1 MIISPKY
8 DDFVKEM
15 FHNQIIR
22 RYFLGDILGI
32 SQEMIRSVKL
42 RNTFLRK
49 RSRRQ
54 KLGILDILLELNNN
68 EKINIELQVKFVK
81 NWDKRQLFYLARLY
95 EEDLL
100 IGENYDRLKKC
111 IGISILDFNLTD
123 RSTYHS
129 VYRLR
134 DKEGYEFSGILELH
148 VIELKK
154 ELTGQG
160 EVDDWIRFFN
170 VEKEEDL
177 RMIRTENPG
186 ILEAIGALKRM
197 SMSNPVRL
205 RYENYLKRV
214 RDEKARE
221 DYVREQGVAEGEV
234 IGEEKGERLLA
245 ELMEHLFSDNRLEDA
260 KLAASDKK
268 ARKRLFKEYGL
279 DRRINQ

>member
-1 MIISPKY
+1 MIVSPKY

-15 FHNQIIR
+15 FRNETIR

-32 SQEMIRSVKL
+32 SQKKIRSVKL

-49 RSRRQ
+49 RYRRQ
-54 KLGILDILLELNNN
+54 KLGILDILLELNND

-81 NWDKRQLFYLARLY
+81 NWDKRQLFYLTRLY
-95 EEDLL
+95 GEDLL

-123 RSTYHS
+123 RRTYHS

-134 DKEGYEFSGILELH
+134 DKEGYEFSDILELH

-177 RMIRTENPG
+177 RMIRTKNPG

-205 RYENYLKRV
+205 RYEDYLKRV

-221 DYVREQGVAEGEV
+221 DYVREQGVTE
-234 IGEEKGERLLA
+234 GEEKGERLLA
-245 ELMEHLFSDNRLEDA
+245 QLMEHLFSDNRLEDA
-260 KLAASDKK
+260 KLAASDEK
-268 ARKRLFKEYGL
+268 ARKRFFKEYGL
-279 DRRINQ
+279 DKRSNR